1 MLLNYVKIALRN
13 LWKAKVFAGI
23 NVAGLAMGI
32 TAFVLIL
39 EYISF
44 EKSYN
49 QFHANLPHLYRVLLQ
64 DGESGNP
71 ESYVPSAVAPALK
84 QNFAD
89 VAAVCRLAEVHRGI
103 VTFPDKANGIRSFK
117 EENAL
122 TADGDFFRMFSFP
135 IVAGSASLNQP
146 NTVAISATKARTYF
160 GKANAVGKTLTL
172 NNQFGKALYTITGV
186 FADVPANSDLQF
198 DMVYSLSTLAT
209 PAGRNGNDWARLDA
223 WQGAFSQT
231 IVQLKPQANQ
241 DSFAQNAQQLLR
253 KARPEL
259 KVFFSLQPI
268 QYVHLGD
275 GLSDNRPTEAKL
287 GFIYLLG
294 GIALLILT
302 IAWLNY
308 INLSTAGAMKRSKE
322 VGVRKVVGA
331 NRGQIISQFLSES
344 VLLNLLAL
352 LVAFG
357 LIMLLQR
364 PFNTL
369 VGKELSL
376 RVFQENQFWVVGLGA
391 VVIGALVSGSY
402 AAFVLS
408 GFSILNALK
417 SSKGKSGRGSLSFT
431 TSVRQG
437 LVVFQFAISILLLV
451 ATVVLYRQLSFMQ
464 NQDLGMNMKKL
475 LVIKGAE
482 VGDEEARRAGR
493 TAFRN
498 ELARLP
504 YVETYCN
511 SGSVPGAFYNFNAD
525 GITRQNPAPGDE
537 KKSYA
542 ITYADDRYLPTYAIK
557 LAAGQNFTP
566 DMCDQGMKALRVLIN
581 EKAAKSLG
589 FSSAKAAVGQ
599 NVKFGE
605 AFEIVGVLKD
615 YHHESLQKAIQPL
628 LIFPGYPASNY
639 TLRLATD
646 QMQAKI
652 SGLEKLYKQ
661 LFPGNPFEYFFV
673 DEHYDKQYKA
683 EQQYGQIFITA
694 AALAILI
701 ACLGLFGL
709 TTFMAEQRTK
719 EIGVRKV
726 LGASVNSL
734 VVLLSKDFLK
744 LVLIAFVVACPI
756 AWYAANRWLEDFAYR
771 TTVDWWIFAL
781 AGLLA
786 ILIAFATVS
795 FQSIKAALVNPVK
808 SLKTE

>member
-1 MLLNYVKIALRN
+1 MLLNYIKIALRN
-13 LWKAKVFAGI
+13 LWKAKVFTAI

-32 TAFVLIL
+32 AAFVLIL

-64 DGESGNP
+64 DGPSGTP
-71 ESYVPSAVAPALK
+71 ESYAPSAVAPALK

-89 VAAVCRLAEVHRGI
+89 VDAVCRLAEVHKGI
-103 VTFPDKANGIRSFK
+103 VTFSEKANSLRSFK
-117 EENAL
+117 EENVL

-135 IVAGSASLNQP
+135 IVAGSPLLNQP
-146 NTVAISATKARTYF
+146 NTVAISATKARAYF
-160 GKANAVGKTLTL
+160 GKANAVGKVLTL
-172 NNQFGKALYTITGV
+172 NNQFGKTLYTITGV

-198 DMVYSLSTLAT
+198 DMVYSLSTLET

-231 IVQLKPQANQ
+231 IVQLKPQANLA
-241 DSFAQNAQQLLR
+241 SFEQNAQQLIR
-253 KARPEL
+253 KARPTS
-259 KVFFSLQPI
+259 KDVFSLQPLR
-268 QYVHLGD
+268 YVHLGA
-275 GLSDNRPTEAKL
+275 GLGDNRPTEAKL
-287 GFIYLLG
+287 GFIYLIG
-294 GIALLILT
+294 GVALLILT

-344 VLLNLLAL
+344 LLLNLLAL
-352 LVAFG
+352 LIAFG
-357 LIMLLQR
+357 LISLLQQ
-364 PFNTL
+364 PFNSL
-369 VGKELSL
+369 IGKDLSL
-376 RVFQENQFWVVGLGA
+376 AVFQENQFWIVGLGA

-431 TSVRQG
+431 TSIRQG
-437 LVVFQFAISILLLV
+437 LVVFQFAISILLMV
-451 ATVVLYRQLSFMQ
+451 ATVILYRQLSFMK
-464 NQDLGMNMKKL
+464 NQDLGMNIKQL
-475 LVIKGAE
+475 LVIKGPE
-482 VGDEEARRAGR
+482 VGEEEARRAGR

-498 ELARLP
+498 EIARLP

-511 SGSVPGAFYNFNAD
+511 SGSVPGGFYNFNAD
-525 GITRQNPAPGDE
+525 GITRQNPVPGDE

-542 ITYADDRYLPTYAIK
+542 ITYADDRFLPTYDIK

-566 DMCDQGMKALRVLIN
+566 DMCDKGMKALRVLIN
-581 EKAAKSLG
+581 EKAVKSLG
-589 FSSAKAAVGQ
+589 FASAKAAVGQ
-599 NVKFGE
+599 KVKFGE
-605 AFEIVGVLKD
+605 AFEIVGVLND
-615 YHHESLQKAIQPL
+615 YHHESLQRAIQPL
-628 LIFPGYPASNY
+628 IIFPGYPGSNY
-639 TLRLATD
+639 TLRLSTD
-646 QMQAKI
+646 QIQAKI
-652 SGLEKLYKQ
+652 GDLDKLYKQ
-661 LFPGNPFEYFFV
+661 IFPGNPFEYFFV
-673 DEHYDKQYKA
+673 DEQYDKQYKA

-726 LGASVNSL
+726 LGASVSSL
-734 VVLLSKDFLK
+734 VTLLSKDFLK
-744 LVLIAFVVACPI
+744 LVLIALIIATPL

-781 AGLLA
+781 AGTLA
-786 ILIAFATVS
+786 ILIAFVTVS

-808 SLKTE
+808 SLRSE